1 MPSTHRIQ
9 PSPGVPQ
16 AFSLGYAGRR
26 RIRRASRVHRPAGV
40 RWNADTSRSG
50 ADADVSTSAPER
62 KSVGGRTA
70 AFERTPPCAPTH
82 LTDPQPAKRRKEP
95 QKPPSTKE
103 KHYWSL
109 NKTDRTPSLPSR
121 PQTAAYDGRRVQMR
135 RPLLI
140 HNA

>member
-62 KSVGGRTA
+62 EERGGRTGGVRKNA
-70 AFERTPPCAPTH
+70 AVRPPHILLTRNPQNAERNH
-82 LTDPQPAKRRKEP
+82 K
-95 QKPPSTKE
+95 S
-103 KHYWSL
+103 
-109 NKTDRTPSLPSR
+109 
-121 PQTAAYDGRRVQMR
+121 R
-135 RPLLI
+135 RPPKK
-140 HNA
+140 NTTGA